1 MRGRWGEGGNR
12 SPRSVSPSPYLPVAE
27 RASVGIRTRDPH
39 LTKMV
44 RYHCATE
51 AGGARCNPDTN
62 EIIGSPIRLLE
73 DSG

>member
-1 MRGRWGEGGNR
+1 MPVTLSPHHRINR
-12 SPRSVSPSPYLPVAE
+12 